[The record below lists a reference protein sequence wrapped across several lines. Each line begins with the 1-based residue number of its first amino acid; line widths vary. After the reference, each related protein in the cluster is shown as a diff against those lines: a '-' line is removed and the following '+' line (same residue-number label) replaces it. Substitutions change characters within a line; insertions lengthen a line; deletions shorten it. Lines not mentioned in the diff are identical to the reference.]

1 MEPVL
6 GDDGAILEMRPMEP
20 SLEDERES
28 VCGVCVCVC
37 VCVCVSVC
45 LCMWRGWHQLPTAT
59 GVPGKSCHGDCLPWG
74 SGTIE
79 TGERLGWC
87 FEQQE
92 A

>member
-37 VCVCVSVC
+37 GCVCVCLCVCVSVYVEG
-45 LCMWRGWHQLPTAT
+45 LAPIAHSHRGSRQE
-59 GVPGKSCHGDCLPWG
+59 LPW
-74 SGTIE
+74 
-79 TGERLGWC
+79 
-87 FEQQE
+87 
-92 A
+92 

>member
-37 VCVCVSVC
+37 VCVSMC
-45 LCMWRGWHQLPTAT
+45 LCVCVCGGAGTNCPQPQGFQARVAMVTASRGDRGPARL
-59 GVPGKSCHGDCLPWG
+59 
-74 SGTIE
+74 
-79 TGERLGWC
+79 ERG
-87 FEQQE
+87 
-92 A
+92 